1 MLARLLVQS
10 ARCRRTQRSSPPAPS
25 RAHSSVI
32 GDRWTLLILRDAFQG
47 AHRFEEF
54 RNLSGAARSTL
65 TSRLNGL
72 VENGLLE
79 RVRYSDAPPRFEYRL
94 TAMGL
99 ALYGVTL
106 VTWRWE
112 HHWAP
117 SGAGIPRY
125 LRHNVC
131 KHAMQPET
139 MCSGCGKVVEVR
151 DTGYEVVAATGRSRS
166 ATPRFRRLSSVN
178 AESHRGASTAFVH
191 ITDILGDR
199 WTPLVLCTAF
209 LGLRRFD
216 EIQSGLEIATNILT
230 HRLNY
235 LVDHKHPRAPA
246 VLRAAA
252 ALRVSAHAERP
263 RPVSACAD
271 ADAVGRSLAQPVRRP
286 EPARVPQALRRA
298 AQRGRGL
305 QSLPQDDRSAR
316 RHLPAGA
323 RARPLRAAAP
333 PRASGIVH

>member
-1 MLARLLVQS
+1 MLAQLRLQFGGM
-10 ARCRRTQRSSPPAPS
+10 PS
-25 RAHSSVI
+25 NAKLIAASSVTRALSII

-79 RVRYSDAPPRFEYRL
+79 RIRYSDAPPRFEYRL

-112 HHWAP
+112 HNWAP

-125 LRHNVC
+125 LRHNLC
-131 KHAMQPET
+131 KHAMQPDT
-139 MCSGCGKVVEVR
+139 MCSGCGKIVEVR
-151 DTGYEVVAATGRSRS
+151 DTGYEVVPVAGRSRA

-178 AESHRGASTAFVH
+178 AESHRGASSAFVH

-199 WTPLVLCTAF
+199 WTPLVLCAAF

-216 EIQSGLEIATNILT
+216 EIQSSLEIATNILT

-235 LVDHKHPRAPA
+235 LVDHNILERRQYSERPPRYEYRLTAKGRDLFPHALMLMQWGDRWLAPA
-246 VLRAAA
+246 AGPN
-252 ALRVSAHAERP
+252 LRVFHKT
-263 RPVSACAD
+263 C
-271 ADAVGRSLAQPVRRP
+271 
-286 EPARVPQALRRA
+286 
-298 AQRGRGL
+298 
-305 QSLPQDDRSAR
+305 
-316 RHLPAGA
+316 GA
-323 RARPLRAAAP
+323 RLNAVVACSHCHKTIDPHDVTFP
-333 PRASGIVH
+333 PVAGESTAKRGAVAG

>member
-1 MLARLLVQS
+1 MPSNAKII
-10 ARCRRTQRSSPPAPS
+10 AASSVT
-25 RAHSSVI
+25 RALSVI

-79 RVRYSDAPPRFEYRL
+79 RVRYSAAPPRFEYRL

-131 KHAMQPET
+131 KHAMQPDT
-139 MCSGCGKVVEVR
+139 MCSSCGERVELR
-151 DTGYEVVAATGRSRS
+151 DTGYEIVANAGRSRA
-166 ATPRFRRLSSVN
+166 ATPALSPPVVGERRESSRHEQRVR
-178 AESHRGASTAFVH
+178 AHHRHSRRPLDAAGAVH
-191 ITDILGDR
+191 GISR
-199 WTPLVLCTAF
+199 
-209 LGLRRFD
+209 
-216 EIQSGLEIATNILT
+216 
-230 HRLNY
+230 
-235 LVDHKHPRAPA
+235 
-246 VLRAAA
+246 AA
-252 ALRVSAHAERP
+252 ALR
-263 RPVSACAD
+263 
-271 ADAVGRSLAQPVRRP
+271 
-286 EPARVPQALRRA
+286 
-298 AQRGRGL
+298 
-305 QSLPQDDRSAR
+305 
-316 RHLPAGA
+316 
-323 RARPLRAAAP
+323 
-333 PRASGIVH
+333 

>member
-1 MLARLLVQS
+1 MPSNAKII
-10 ARCRRTQRSSPPAPS
+10 AASSVT
-25 RAHSSVI
+25 RALSVI

-139 MCSGCGKVVEVR
+139 MCSELRQGRRGAR
-151 DTGYEVVAATGRSRS
+151 HGLRSRG
-166 ATPRFRRLSSVN
+166 
-178 AESHRGASTAFVH
+178 H
-191 ITDILGDR
+191 
-199 WTPLVLCTAF
+199 
-209 LGLRRFD
+209 
-216 EIQSGLEIATNILT
+216 
-230 HRLNY
+230 
-235 LVDHKHPRAPA
+235 
-246 VLRAAA
+246 
-252 ALRVSAHAERP
+252 
-263 RPVSACAD
+263 
-271 ADAVGRSLAQPVRRP
+271 RRP
-286 EPARVPQALRRA
+286 L
-298 AQRGRGL
+298 
-305 QSLPQDDRSAR
+305 
-316 RHLPAGA
+316 
-323 RARPLRAAAP
+323 AAP
-333 PRASGIVH
+333 PRRAFVACRR

>member
-1 MLARLLVQS
+1 MPSNAKII
-10 ARCRRTQRSSPPAPS
+10 AASSVT
-25 RAHSSVI
+25 RALGVI

-72 VENGLLE
+72 VESGLLE
-79 RVRYSDAPPRFEYRL
+79 RVRYSAAPPRFEYRL

-112 HHWAP
+112 HRWAP

-139 MCSGCGKVVEVR
+139 MCSSCGELVEVR
-151 DTGYEVVAATGRSRS
+151 DTGYEVVTSAGRSRA

-178 AESHRGASTAFVH
+178 AESHRGTSSAFVH

-199 WTPLVLCTAF
+199 WTPLVLCAAF

-216 EIQSGLEIATNILT
+216 EIQSSLEIATNILT

-235 LVDHKHPRAPA
+235 LVAHSILERRQYSERPPRYEYRLTQKGRDLFPHALMLMQWGDRWLAPSSGPNLRVFHKRCGARLNA
-246 VLRAAA
+246 VVACSHCHKTIDPHDVTFPPVAGEAAA
-252 ALRVSAHAERP
+252 
-263 RPVSACAD
+263 
-271 ADAVGRSLAQPVRRP
+271 RR
-286 EPARVPQALRRA
+286 
-298 AQRGRGL
+298 G
-305 QSLPQDDRSAR
+305 
-316 RHLPAGA
+316 
-323 RARPLRAAAP
+323 AAA
-333 PRASGIVH
+333 G

>member
-1 MLARLLVQS
+1 MPSNAKII
-10 ARCRRTQRSSPPAPS
+10 AASSVT
-25 RAHSSVI
+25 RALSVI

-139 MCSGCGKVVEVR
+139 MCSSCGKLVEVR
-151 DTGYEVVAATGRSRS
+151 DTGYEVVAERRPLPRRHAALSPPVVGERARVIAAPAPRSCTSPTSS
-166 ATPRFRRLSSVN
+166 ATAGRRWCCARRSS
-178 AESHRGASTAFVH
+178 ACGASTRSRAGSRSRP
-191 ITDILGDR
+191 TSSR
-199 WTPLVLCTAF
+199 TA
-209 LGLRRFD
+209 
-216 EIQSGLEIATNILT
+216 
-230 HRLNY
+230 
-235 LVDHKHPRAPA
+235 
-246 VLRAAA
+246 
-252 ALRVSAHAERP
+252 
-263 RPVSACAD
+263 
-271 ADAVGRSLAQPVRRP
+271 
-286 EPARVPQALRRA
+286 
-298 AQRGRGL
+298 
-305 QSLPQDDRSAR
+305 
-316 RHLPAGA
+316 
-323 RARPLRAAAP
+323 
-333 PRASGIVH
+333 

>member
-1 MLARLLVQS
+1 MPSNAKII
-10 ARCRRTQRSSPPAPS
+10 AASSVT
-25 RAHSSVI
+25 RALSVI

-125 LRHNVC
+125 LRHNL
-131 KHAMQPET
+131 
-139 MCSGCGKVVEVR
+139 SG
-151 DTGYEVVAATGRSRS
+151 
-166 ATPRFRRLSSVN
+166 
-178 AESHRGASTAFVH
+178 
-191 ITDILGDR
+191 
-199 WTPLVLCTAF
+199 
-209 LGLRRFD
+209 
-216 EIQSGLEIATNILT
+216 
-230 HRLNY
+230 
-235 LVDHKHPRAPA
+235 
-246 VLRAAA
+246 
-252 ALRVSAHAERP
+252 
-263 RPVSACAD
+263 
-271 ADAVGRSLAQPVRRP
+271 
-286 EPARVPQALRRA
+286 
-298 AQRGRGL
+298 
-305 QSLPQDDRSAR
+305 
-316 RHLPAGA
+316 
-323 RARPLRAAAP
+323 
-333 PRASGIVH
+333 